1 MATNIDH
8 LKEERVG
15 LRDMPDKFN
24 YKQLMDYMFKTFT
37 DIFSDKLSL

>member
-15 LRDMPDKFN
+15 LRDIPDKFN
-24 YKQLMDYMFKTFT
+24 YKQLIDHMDYMFKILT
-37 DIFSDKLSL
+37 DNFFR